1 MAKEHTI
8 DEVSEWQLTKN
19 TASERIKYL
28 YRNPLM
34 ADVHFIVADKEGS
47 SLPKVTIPCHKF
59 VLAVTSPVFFR
70 MFYGE
75 LRGLKECIDLPD
87 CDSEGLLEFLRFV
100 YCDEVKLTGS
110 CVMQVLY
117 LAKKYM
123 IPTLSTRCRSFL
135 EANINAE
142 NVLEVLSAVEK
153 MDEAHLNGVCWKIV
167 DTNVETI
174 LQSSP
179 DSFLE
184 DNERLVSI
192 LKRDTLEVKE
202 VEVFQ
207 AVNRWAESICTK
219 RGITPS
225 GKEKRKIIGEE
236 ILTLIRFPLMPQKVF
251 AEHVTESKILTE
263 TETIQMFMYFNLQR
277 NPGEFSCIP
286 RCLNSKTVRRCQ
298 RFSGVTTCGY
308 MWKPPCECDDSD
320 FIDSISFTVN
330 IPIALGGIRLLGTKG
345 RKYDVKLKLNGE
357 IVLEDRCLTAEKGL
371 SSPFAGF
378 DIIFGQCYLLNPDEQ
393 CVLVAL
399 IKGPRCAY
407 GTVRNEEVVYE
418 NVSFRFV
425 FTEDDRKAVHGRT
438 GVKGQIQDILFKHLG
453 SNS

>member
-1 MAKEHTI
+1 MAKEHTVN
-8 DEVSEWQLTKN
+8 EVSEWQLTKN
-19 TASERIKYL
+19 TPSERIKYL

-59 VLAVTSPVFFR
+59 VLGVTSPVFFR

-75 LRGLKECIDLPD
+75 LRESRECIDLPD
-87 CDSEGLLEFLRFV
+87 CDSEGLLELLRFV

-123 IPTLSTRCRSFL
+123 IPSLSTRCRDFIEGVL
-135 EANINAE
+135 DADINAKS
-142 NVLEVLSAVEK
+142 VLVVLSSVEK
-153 MDEAHLNGVCWKIV
+153 MEDAHLIGVCWKHV
-167 DTNVETI
+167 DTRVETI

-184 DNERLVSI
+184 DNKRLVSI

-236 ILTLIRFPLMPQKVF
+236 ILTLIRFPLMPEKVF

-263 TETIQMFMYFNLQR
+263 TEIIQMFMYFNLKR

-286 RCLNSKTVRRCQ
+286 RCLNSKTVRRCK
-298 RFSGVTTCGY
+298 RFSGVTTCVHK
-308 MWKPPCECDDSD
+308 WKSPCECDDSD

-330 IPIALGGIRLLGTKG
+330 IPIALGGICLLGTKG
-345 RKYDVKLKLNGE
+345 RKYEIKLKLNGE
-357 IVLEDRCLTAEKGL
+357 IVLEDPCLTAEKGL
-371 SSPFAGF
+371 RSPFAVF

-393 CVLVAL
+393 CVLVAF

-407 GTVRNEEVVYE
+407 GTLRKEEEVVCE
-418 NVSFRFV
+418 NVSFRFD
-425 FTEDDRKAVHGRT
+425 FTEDDRKGI
-438 GVKGQIQDILFKHLG
+438 KGQIHEILFRHLG